1 MTAKELK
8 EALAN
13 VPDDAVIAFDFGAYN
28 AVEVQEA
35 EFDEYQ
41 NIFYIS

>member
-1 MTAKELK
+1 MTVKELK

-13 VPDDAVIAFDFGAYN
+13 VTDDALIAFHFGTYN
-28 AVEVQEA
+28 AIEVQEV
-35 EFDEYQ
+35 EFDECQ

>member
-13 VPDDAVIAFDFGAYN
+13 VPDDAEVCMDFGGIN
-28 AVEVQEA
+28 AVGVQEV

>member
-8 EALAN
+8 EALAD
-13 VPDDAVIAFDFGAYN
+13 VPDNALIAFDFGAYN
-28 AVEVQEA
+28 AVEVQET
-35 EFDEYQ
+35 EFDECQ

>member
-13 VPDDAVIAFDFGAYN
+13 VSDDAIIVFDFGRHN
-28 AVEVQEA
+28 GVEVQEA
-35 EFDEYQ
+35 EFDECQ